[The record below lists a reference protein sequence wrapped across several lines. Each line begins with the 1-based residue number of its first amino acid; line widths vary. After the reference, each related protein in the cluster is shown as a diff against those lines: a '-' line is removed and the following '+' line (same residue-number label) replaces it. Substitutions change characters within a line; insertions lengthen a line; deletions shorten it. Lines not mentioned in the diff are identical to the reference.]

1 MPPIPFIG
9 SSYRSRSPAVDGQ
22 ECINFYLEY
31 YGISGQ
37 QVSEYMYGAKQQAKA
52 TSVLY
57 PTPGLTLFNK
67 GESTP
72 GTVRKVYVSSTNRM
86 FAVIGNQLLE
96 YTKLGKSV
104 SRGTLKTNSGYVSID
119 DCGNGA
125 GRGFGLCI
133 VDGIYGYNYNLTN
146 NTFEQITDPSFPK
159 YPGTVVFMNG
169 FFVINELDSARFWY
183 SQQYD
188 SLDWGD
194 IQVQYLTEAHI
205 PMQKGPVTL
214 LLEFQSGQ
222 PALNDTVITAGM
234 WTTVTSA
241 SAYFAGIV
249 TSYDPA
255 TGYIVLAVQSYGGE
269 SNSNQWSVNFYQG
282 TTRFYTAEGLPDNIR
297 TITTIRN
304 DLWIVGELSVEI
316 WYNPP
321 GYDINNPFIRR
332 TTFMNNGTVAVL
344 SVATGGDNIFWLGS
358 SAAGF
363 GQIWM
368 SNNYT
373 PVKISTNSI
382 DHMAES
388 LPSVTD
394 ATAFTYTQ
402 EGHIFYVLNFTTG
415 NKTFVYDVSTAEW
428 HERADWDGKKFNRY
442 APNCHCLFNDQNLVG
457 DYRNANIYILDLN
470 NYTDNR
476 KIVRRIRTGPHIHSD
491 RKRIFFKEFEID
503 IERGV
508 GLDGVG
514 PAANPQ
520 AFLQWSD
527 DGGFTW
533 SNEYWGQFGGRGQYK
548 TRLHW
553 HRLGYSRDRVFRL
566 TVSDPVKTVL
576 IAARADIGIED
587 ANAPAMR
594 MQPQ

>member
-1 MPPIPFIG
+1 
-9 SSYRSRSPAVDGQ
+9 
-22 ECINFYLEY
+22 
-31 YGISGQ
+31 
-37 QVSEYMYGAKQQAKA
+37 
-52 TSVLY
+52 
-57 PTPGLTLFNK
+57 
-67 GESTP
+67 
-72 GTVRKVYVSSTNRM
+72 
-86 FAVIGNQLLE
+86 
-96 YTKLGKSV
+96 
-104 SRGTLKTNSGYVSID
+104 
-119 DCGNGA
+119 
-125 GRGFGLCI
+125 
-133 VDGIYGYNYNLTN
+133 
-146 NTFEQITDPSFPK
+146 
-159 YPGTVVFMNG
+159 
-169 FFVINELDSARFWY
+169 
-183 SQQYD
+183 
-188 SLDWGD
+188 
-194 IQVQYLTEAHI
+194 
-205 PMQKGPVTL
+205 
-214 LLEFQSGQ
+214 
-222 PALNDTVITAGM
+222 
-234 WTTVTSA
+234 
-241 SAYFAGIV
+241 
-249 TSYDPA
+249 
-255 TGYIVLAVQSYGGE
+255 
-269 SNSNQWSVNFYQG
+269 
-282 TTRFYTAEGLPDNIR
+282 
-297 TITTIRN
+297 
-304 DLWIVGELSVEI
+304 
-316 WYNPP
+316 
-321 GYDINNPFIRR
+321 
-332 TTFMNNGTVAVL
+332 MNNGTVAAL
-344 SVATGGDNIFWLGS
+344 SVATGGDNLFWLGS

-382 DHMAES
+382 DHMIDS

-470 NYTDNR
+470 NYTDNG